1 MPKSKARRSQ
11 TDKYRFDQ
19 EPQHFT
25 HRLQKVPFGSAA
37 ELLRHCDSQWFA
49 YLERLI
55 SNPAEPNPLEQYQC
69 ADLRNGL
76 KARGYIGL
84 TRRQLLAK
92 RDLYWDR
99 LKAGE
104 PSYSDTEL
112 YDTSYFLK
120 D

>member
-1 MPKSKARRSQ
+1 M
-11 TDKYRFDQ
+11 
-19 EPQHFT
+19 
-25 HRLQKVPFGSAA
+25 
-37 ELLRHCDSQWFA
+37 LRHSDAQWFA

-55 SNPAEPNPLEQYQC
+55 SNPAEPNPLEQYQA

-84 TRRQLLAK
+84 TRRQILAK

>member
-1 MPKSKARRSQ
+1 MPTRTRSKK
-11 TDKYRFDQ
+11 TDKYSSHR
-19 EPQHFT
+19 ERQHIT
-25 HRLQKVPFGSAA
+25 HKGQKVPIGAP
-37 ELLRHCDSQWFA
+37 EILRHCDAQWFA

-55 SNPAEPNPLEQYQC
+55 NNPAEPNPLEQYQG